1 MTKKRIHLNIDESL
15 LKKLPVGTK
24 SHYLEAALVLC
35 HLGGLSLAI
44 ERIAQQYQNL
54 ETTDLNELT
63 LEPQPPESWQE
74 GWLQITPKSRQEQA
88 DNFAEDIIGILQICQ
103 NKQAL
108 ATSLRKY
115 YHNQIY
121 SKLR

>member
-74 GWLQITPKSRQEQA
+74 GWLKITPKSRQEQA